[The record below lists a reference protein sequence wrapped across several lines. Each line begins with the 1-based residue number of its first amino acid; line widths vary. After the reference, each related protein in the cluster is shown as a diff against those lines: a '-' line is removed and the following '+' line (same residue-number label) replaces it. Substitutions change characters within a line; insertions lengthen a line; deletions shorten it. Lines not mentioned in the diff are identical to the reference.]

1 MKSRS
6 VTTKKLYII
15 GAGPKAVAIA
25 AKAAVLQ
32 SLGYTVLD
40 VTIVE
45 KHEIGAH
52 WVGRFGY
59 TDGRLLLATAP
70 YKDMGFPYDSRLVLD
85 RSHRR
90 KIDEKM
96 LQRFSWYA
104 FNIDGQMGRY
114 AAELDRGGMLE
125 ATEKGHR
132 QPTHG
137 EYAQYLKWVA
147 QRANA
152 DIRYAEV
159 LEVESSR
166 GKWRLACQQNDG
178 SSLILDGG
186 DGLVITSPGD
196 PIKLRVIESE
206 TNHGLEAHA
215 RILDGKSVWLKLL
228 ELASAI
234 ENEEMPICIIGS
246 GETAA
251 SVILSLSLNF

>member
-1 MKSRS
+1 VKSRS

-32 SLGYTVLD
+32 SLGYTVPD

-96 LQRFSWYA
+96 LQRFS
-104 FNIDGQMGRY
+104 
-114 AAELDRGGMLE
+114 
-125 ATEKGHR
+125 
-132 QPTHG
+132 
-137 EYAQYLKWVA
+137 AQFLALCSKSKWSKHFT
-147 QRANA
+147 N
-152 DIRYAEV
+152 
-159 LEVESSR
+159 
-166 GKWRLACQQNDG
+166 
-178 SSLILDGG
+178 
-186 DGLVITSPGD
+186 SPF
-196 PIKLRVIESE
+196 
-206 TNHGLEAHA
+206 
-215 RILDGKSVWLKLL
+215 
-228 ELASAI
+228 LAS
-234 ENEEMPICIIGS
+234 
-246 GETAA
+246 
-251 SVILSLSLNF
+251 LNL